1 MADHDEFDATELASA
16 YLDGEVS
23 DVERAR
29 VEGDRALLD
38 EVERLRQVRAA
49 LGDVP
54 SAPPTSATASIAAA
68 LSVFDEQHAVADEQD
83 TNVAPLA
90 HRRRMRWM
98 QGVTAAA
105 AVAVIVVGGI
115 VIANRRSEDE
125 ATTAREPSTER
136 TEQTAPPVGGLAL
149 DAATAPAPAAPAAAP
164 TTTVAPA
171 VGEDASSELEQADE
185 PLAAVV
191 PTTSAAANVLGEAAT
206 MRQVITEPTELAE
219 LVESL
224 PQPPPPLD
232 EVLAAC
238 RAGQLDRPDAAVIG
252 DDGTERAV
260 ALASTTDGSAAVLL
274 SDCSIAMRSPTGPV
288 DTDS

>member
-1 MADHDEFDATELASA
+1 MPDHDEFDATELASA

-23 DVERAR
+23 DVERAQ
-29 VEGDRALLD
+29 VEGDGALLA

-54 SAPPTSATASIAAA
+54 SAPPAIATAAIAAA
-68 LSVFDEQHAVADEQD
+68 MSVFDEQHAVADEQD
-83 TNVAPLA
+83 TNVVALA
-90 HRRRMRWM
+90 QRRRMRWM

-105 AVAVIVVGGI
+105 AVAVVVVGGI
-115 VIANRRSEDE
+115 VIANRRSDDE
-125 ATTAREPSTER
+125 ATTAREAATER
-136 TEQTAPPVGGLAL
+136 TEQTAPPAAGVAL
-149 DAATAPAPAAPAAAP
+149 DAATAPAAAPAAAP
-164 TTTVAPA
+164 TTTVSPA
-171 VGEDASSELEQADE
+171 VGEDTSSESEQADE
-185 PLAAVV
+185 PLAAAV
-191 PTTSAAANVLGEAAT
+191 PATSAAANVLSEAAT
-206 MRQVITEPTELAE
+206 LRHVITDPTELAE

-238 RAGQLDRPDAAVIG
+238 RARQLDEPDAAVIG
-252 DDGTERAV
+252 DDGTERDV
-260 ALASTTDGSAAVLL
+260 ALASTTDGPVAVLL